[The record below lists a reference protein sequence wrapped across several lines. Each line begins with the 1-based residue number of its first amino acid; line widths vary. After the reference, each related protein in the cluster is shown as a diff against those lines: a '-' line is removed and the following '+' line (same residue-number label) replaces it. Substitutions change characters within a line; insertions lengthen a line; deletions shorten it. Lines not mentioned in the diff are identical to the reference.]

1 MEKVLTMFIKST
13 GVINSKTIEGS
24 DRDQLVVIGE
34 DVDSAN
40 LTRSLRKKHCYAT
53 LWSVEEVKLKK
64 EPEVNPPIPKA
75 V

>member
-1 MEKVLTMFIKST
+1 M
-13 GVINSKTIEGS
+13 
-24 DRDQLVVIGE
+24 VIGE